1 MSRNKF
7 YVVLLVVCFG
17 IWGCSNGNE
26 PVENTLDEWYI
37 GSVPGYSGTLI
48 VDFKSKPGEVGVFMY
63 KSDDTGPGKSDDTG
77 PGKMYCLVEYT
88 GYTVKGNSITLE
100 SVALPTN
107 MDIRYTSDSDTL
119 RITVVISG
127 NTVDTPVT
135 IVAPA
140 TKENYFEKILLDTDE
155 YYSLP
160 NSTNLTWRA
169 STLIDEDGR
178 KLLINWSPSE
188 PEKISGVAT
197 HFEVNGTGIVFGPV
211 LLPWGY
217 RESNETGLFIILP
230 ESLFSS
236 FPENEDLP
244 QITEEIW
251 LERQRY

>member
-63 KSDDTGPGKSDDTG
+63 KSDDTGPGKMNRLG
-77 PGKMYCLVEYT
+77 EYT

-107 MDIRYTSDSDTL
+107 MDIRYTSNSDTL

-127 NTVDTPVT
+127 DTVDTPVT

-155 YYSLP
+155 YYSRSD
-160 NSTNLTWRA
+160 STNLTWNA
-169 STLIDEDGR
+169 QIR
-178 KLLINWSPSE
+178 KEEEGEFFSVDWWPSE
-188 PEKISGVAT
+188 PEKVSGVGC
-197 HFEVNGTGIVFGPV
+197 HFEVNGTGIVWWDV

-217 RESNETGLFIILP
+217 RESSETGLFIILP

-251 LERQRY
+251 LERQARS

>member
-7 YVVLLVVCFG
+7 YVVLLAVCFG

-63 KSDDTGPGKSDDTG
+63 KSDDTE
-77 PGKMYCLVEYT
+77 PGKMYRWVEYT

-127 NTVDTPVT
+127 DAVDTPVT
-135 IVAPA
+135 IEAPA
-140 TKENYFEKILLDTDE
+140 TKENYFEKILLDTDV
-155 YYSLP
+155 YYSLSD
-160 NSTNLTWRA
+160 STNLTWDAR
-169 STLIDEDGR
+169 IEEDR
-178 KLLINWSPSE
+178 FFVHWWPSE
-188 PEKISGVAT
+188 PEKISGVAD

-217 RESNETGLFIILP
+217 RESSNETGLSIILP

-251 LERQRY
+251 LERQARY

>member
-63 KSDDTGPGKSDDTG
+63 KSDDTGPGK
-77 PGKMYCLVEYT
+77 MYCLVEYT

-127 NTVDTPVT
+127 DTVDTPVT

-140 TKENYFEKILLDTDE
+140 TKENYFEKILLDTDV
-155 YYSLP
+155 YYSLSD
-160 NSTNLTWRA
+160 STNLTWYA
-169 STLIDEDGR
+169 YAQIR
-178 KLLINWSPSE
+178 KEEEGEFFSVGWGTSE
-188 PEKISGVAT
+188 PGRVIEVGR
-197 HFEVNGTGIVFGPV
+197 HFEVNGTGIVWRDV

-251 LERQRY
+251 LERRQRY

>member
-48 VDFKSKPGEVGVFMY
+48 LDFKSKPGEVGVFMY
-63 KSDDTGPGKSDDTG
+63 ESDDTG
-77 PGKMYCLVEYT
+77 PGKMYRLGEYT

-100 SVALPTN
+100 SVTLPTN

-119 RITVVISG
+119 RITGVISG
-127 NTVDTPVT
+127 TVDTPAT

-155 YYSLP
+155 YYSRSD
-160 NSTNLTWRA
+160 STNLTWDA
-169 STLIDEDGR
+169 QIR
-178 KLLINWSPSE
+178 KEEEGEFFLVGWWSSE
-188 PEKISGVAT
+188 TASGVGC
-197 HFEVNGTGIVFGPV
+197 HFEVNGTGIVWCDSV

-217 RESNETGLFIILP
+217 RESSNETGLFIILP

>member
-7 YVVLLVVCFG
+7 FILMFLMVCFG

-48 VDFKSKPGEVGVFMY
+48 VDFKSKPGEVGVFVY
-63 KSDDTGPGKSDDTG
+63 ESDDTG
-77 PGKMYCLVEYT
+77 PGKMYRWVEYT

-100 SVALPTN
+100 SVTLPTN

-127 NTVDTPVT
+127 DTVDTPVT

-155 YYSLP
+155 YYSRSD
-160 NSTNLTWRA
+160 STNLTWDARIRIKEEGEFFSVGWWSSETA
-169 STLIDEDGR
+169 SGL
-178 KLLINWSPSE
+178 
-188 PEKISGVAT
+188 AA
-197 HFEVNGTGIVFGPV
+197 HFEVNGTGIVWWDSV

-236 FPENEDLP
+236 FPENEDYP
-244 QITEEIW
+244 QITEKIW

>member
-37 GSVPGYSGTLI
+37 GAVPGSTGTII
-48 VDFKSKPGEVGVFMY
+48 VDFKSKPGEVGVFVY
-63 KSDDTGPGKSDDTG
+63 ESDDTG
-77 PGKMYCLVEYT
+77 PGKMYRLVEYM

-127 NTVDTPVT
+127 DTVDTPVT

-140 TKENYFEKILLDTDE
+140 TKENYFKKILLDTDV
-155 YYSLP
+155 YYSLSD
-160 NSTNLTWRA
+160 STNLT
-169 STLIDEDGR
+169 
-178 KLLINWSPSE
+178 
-188 PEKISGVAT
+188 
-197 HFEVNGTGIVFGPV
+197 
-211 LLPWGY
+211 
-217 RESNETGLFIILP
+217 
-230 ESLFSS
+230 
-236 FPENEDLP
+236 
-244 QITEEIW
+244 
-251 LERQRY
+251 

>member
-7 YVVLLVVCFG
+7 YVVLLTVCFG

-26 PVENTLDEWYI
+26 PVQNVNTLDEWYI
-37 GSVPGYSGTLI
+37 GAVPGYSGTLI

-63 KSDDTGPGKSDDTG
+63 KSDDTE
-77 PGKMYCLVEYT
+77 PGKMYRWVEYT

-100 SVALPTN
+100 GVELPYNT
-107 MDIRYTSDSDTL
+107 DIRYTTDSDTL

-127 NTVDTPVT
+127 GTVDTPVT
-135 IVAPA
+135 IEAPA
-140 TKENYFEKILLDTDE
+140 TKENYFEKILLYTDV
-155 YYSLP
+155 YYSRSD
-160 NSTNLTWRA
+160 STNLTWDA
-169 STLIDEDGR
+169 QIR
-178 KLLINWSPSE
+178 KEEEGEFFLVGWWPSE
-188 PEKISGVAT
+188 PEKVSGGGVCC
-197 HFEVNGTGIVFGPV
+197 HFEVNGTGIVWCDSV

-217 RESNETGLFIILP
+217 RESSNETGLFIILP

>member
-37 GSVPGYSGTLI
+37 GAVPGSTGTII

-63 KSDDTGPGKSDDTG
+63 TESGTER
-77 PGKMYCLVEYT
+77 GKMYRWVEYT

-127 NTVDTPVT
+127 GTVDTPVT

-140 TKENYFEKILLDTDE
+140 TKENYFEKILLDTDV
-155 YYSLP
+155 YCSLSD
-160 NSTNLTWRA
+160 STNLTWYA
-169 STLIDEDGR
+169 QIR
-178 KLLINWSPSE
+178 KEEEGEFFSVGWWPSE
-188 PEKISGVAT
+188 PEKVSGGVGC
-197 HFEVNGTGIVFGPV
+197 HFEVNGTGIVWCDSV

-236 FPENEDLP
+236 FPENEDYP
-244 QITEEIW
+244 QITEKIW
-251 LERQRY
+251 LERQARY

>member
-1 MSRNKF
+1 
-7 YVVLLVVCFG
+7 
-17 IWGCSNGNE
+17 
-26 PVENTLDEWYI
+26 
-37 GSVPGYSGTLI
+37 
-48 VDFKSKPGEVGVFMY
+48 MY
-63 KSDDTGPGKSDDTG
+63 RLG
-77 PGKMYCLVEYT
+77 EYT

-100 SVALPTN
+100 SVTLPTN

-119 RITVVISG
+119 RITGVISG
-127 NTVDTPVT
+127 TVDTPAT

-155 YYSLP
+155 YYSRSD
-160 NSTNLTWRA
+160 STNLTWDA
-169 STLIDEDGR
+169 QIR
-178 KLLINWSPSE
+178 KEEEGEFFSVGWGTSE
-188 PEKISGVAT
+188 PEKVIEVGC
-197 HFEVNGTGIVFGPV
+197 HFEVNGTGIVWRDV

-217 RESNETGLFIILP
+217 RESSNETGLFIILP

>member
-63 KSDDTGPGKSDDTG
+63 KSDDTGH
-77 PGKMYCLVEYT
+77 GKMYRWGEYT

-127 NTVDTPVT
+127 DTVDTPVT

-140 TKENYFEKILLDTDE
+140 TKENYFEKILLDTDV
-155 YYSLP
+155 YYSP
-160 NSTNLTWRA
+160 SDSTNLTWDARIRIEEEGEFF
-169 STLIDEDGR
+169 SVGWR
-178 KLLINWSPSE
+178 PSE
-188 PEKISGVAT
+188 PEKVSGVSC
-197 HFEVNGTGIVFGPV
+197 HFEVNGTGIVWWDV

-217 RESNETGLFIILP
+217 RESSNETGLFIILP

>member
-37 GSVPGYSGTLI
+37 GAVPGSTGTII
-48 VDFKSKPGEVGVFMY
+48 VDFKSKPGEVGVFVY
-63 KSDDTGPGKSDDTG
+63 ESDDTG
-77 PGKMYCLVEYT
+77 PGKMYRLVEYM

-127 NTVDTPVT
+127 DTVDTPVT

-140 TKENYFEKILLDTDE
+140 TKENYFKKILLDTDV
-155 YYSLP
+155 YYSLSD
-160 NSTNLTWRA
+160 STNLTWYA
-169 STLIDEDGR
+169 QIR
-178 KLLINWSPSE
+178 KEEEGEFFFVGWGPSE
-188 PEKISGVAT
+188 LGKVSGVGR
-197 HFEVNGTGIVFGPV
+197 HFEVNGTGIVWRDV

-236 FPENEDLP
+236 FPENEDYP

>member
-26 PVENTLDEWYI
+26 PVQNVNTLDEWYI
-37 GSVPGYSGTLI
+37 GAVPGSTGTII
-48 VDFKSKPGEVGVFMY
+48 VDFKSKPGEVGVFVY
-63 KSDDTGPGKSDDTG
+63 TESGTE
-77 PGKMYCLVEYT
+77 PGKMYRLVEYM
-88 GYTVKGNSITLE
+88 GYTVKDDSIVLE
-100 SVALPTN
+100 GVELPYNT
-107 MDIRYTSDSDTL
+107 DIRYTTDSDTL
-119 RITVVISG
+119 HVTVVISG
-127 NTVDTPVT
+127 TVDTPVT

-169 STLIDEDGR
+169 STLIDEEGR

-197 HFEVNGTGIVFGPV
+197 HFEVNGTGIVFGSV

-217 RESNETGLFIILP
+217 RESSETGLFIILP

-251 LERQRY
+251 LERHRY

>member
-26 PVENTLDEWYI
+26 PFENTLDEWYI

-63 KSDDTGPGKSDDTG
+63 KSDETGH
-77 PGKMYCLVEYT
+77 GKMYRWVEYT

-127 NTVDTPVT
+127 DTVDTPVT

-140 TKENYFEKILLDTDE
+140 TKENYFEKILLDTDV
-155 YYSLP
+155 YYSLSD
-160 NSTNLTWRA
+160 STNLTWWYA
-169 STLIDEDGR
+169 QIR
-178 KLLINWSPSE
+178 KEEEGEFFSVGWGPSE
-188 PEKISGVAT
+188 LGKVIEVGC
-197 HFEVNGTGIVFGPV
+197 HFEVNGTGIVWRDV

-251 LERQRY
+251 LKRQRY